1 MPLLKFDCYAER
13 VVLDCRATRRL
24 TTDGKLTEE
33 VDASVTHV
41 RLCEGKV
48 AARSQRD
55 TGLNF
60 RDQGTV

>member
-1 MPLLKFDCYAER
+1 M
-13 VVLDCRATRRL
+13 LDCRATRRL